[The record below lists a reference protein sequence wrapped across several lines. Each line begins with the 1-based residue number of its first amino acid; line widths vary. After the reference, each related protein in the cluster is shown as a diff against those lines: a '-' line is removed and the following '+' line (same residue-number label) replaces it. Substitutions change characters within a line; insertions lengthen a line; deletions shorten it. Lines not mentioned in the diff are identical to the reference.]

1 MKSKEFLT
9 SLTKLAESLRQT
21 IEASYS
27 GWDDSPQAIKE
38 RVEKVNDLV
47 TGFEYFVKTYFPH
60 YLRHDSQSQLHA
72 YLFEELPRMLSA
84 DSSQTE
90 ALAAPRGEAKSTI
103 VTRLFPLYCI
113 VTNRKR
119 YIVVFSD
126 TTDQAAEFLLAIKM
140 ELEANQR
147 LKIDFPEAF
156 GVGSTWQVEKI
167 LTRNNVRVKAM
178 GAGKSTRGLVFGAY
192 RPDLAILDDLENDE
206 NIENPKQRDK
216 LERWIKR
223 AVLKLGVVGEKF
235 DVLYI
240 GTILHYDSV
249 LNRVL
254 QNKGWRTR
262 TFKALIKYPENMKLW
277 DEWEVIF
284 EKEGTDEALAFY
296 QKHKKAMDKGAVVS
310 WKARPLYDLMV
321 IRVRDGHDNFDSELQ
336 NDPSAGEDAVFGES
350 MNYWYELPSDVMY
363 FGACDPSLGKKSKNN
378 KKGDPSAIVVGAYQL
393 STGKVFIVVAD
404 IQRRTPNKIISD
416 IIRYQKEY
424 GCQVWAFESVQ
435 FQEFLRTQLVERS
448 AKERVPVPAMPIIP
462 NTDKMLRIQ
471 ALQPHMFNGLL
482 LLHNSQTTLKEEFK
496 HFPKSLNDDGMDATE
511 MVWTLATTYLRNS
524 QSTPIDIPEPS
535 PYQMNDFGN
544 FGSFNSWM
552 N

>member
-1 MKSKEFLT
+1 
-9 SLTKLAESLRQT
+9 
-21 IEASYS
+21 
-27 GWDDSPQAIKE
+27 
-38 RVEKVNDLV
+38 
-47 TGFEYFVKTYFPH
+47 
-60 YLRHDSQSQLHA
+60 
-72 YLFEELPRMLSA
+72 
-84 DSSQTE
+84 
-90 ALAAPRGEAKSTI
+90 
-103 VTRLFPLYCI
+103 
-113 VTNRKR
+113 
-119 YIVVFSD
+119 
-126 TTDQAAEFLLAIKM
+126 
-140 ELEANQR
+140 
-147 LKIDFPEAF
+147 
-156 GVGSTWQVEKI
+156 
-167 LTRNNVRVKAM
+167 
-178 GAGKSTRGLVFGAY
+178 
-192 RPDLAILDDLENDE
+192 
-206 NIENPKQRDK
+206 
-216 LERWIKR
+216 
-223 AVLKLGVVGEKF
+223 
-235 DVLYI
+235 
-240 GTILHYDSV
+240 
-249 LNRVL
+249 
-254 QNKGWRTR
+254 
-262 TFKALIKYPENMKLW
+262 
-277 DEWEVIF
+277 
-284 EKEGTDEALAFY
+284 
-296 QKHKKAMDKGAVVS
+296 
-310 WKARPLYDLMV
+310 
-321 IRVRDGHDNFDSELQ
+321 
-336 NDPSAGEDAVFGES
+336 

-524 QSTPIDIPEPS
+524 QSIPIDIPEPS